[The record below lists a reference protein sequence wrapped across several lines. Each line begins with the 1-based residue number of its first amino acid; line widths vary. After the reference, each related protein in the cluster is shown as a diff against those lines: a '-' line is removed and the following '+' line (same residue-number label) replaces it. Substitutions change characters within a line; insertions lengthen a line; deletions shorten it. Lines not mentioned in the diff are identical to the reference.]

1 MPTPEPRPTFSRNLD
16 KALHFAARAH
26 ASQVR
31 KGSDIPYITH
41 PVAVA
46 WLLNDVGESEEVVIA
61 ALLHDTVEDTA
72 TTLQDVEEHF
82 GHDVATLV
90 AAVTERKTDSTGQE
104 RSWLERKKEQLA
116 HLADTTDNRIV
127 ALKAADATHNIWS
140 MVQDHESLGATV
152 WERFHAGPDAQLW
165 RYEKLLS
172 MVQKRLGHR
181 PLTLELEAAV
191 EAFRQIA
198 SN

>member
-1 MPTPEPRPTFSRNLD
+1 MTTPDPRPIFSRSLD

-26 ASQVR
+26 ATQVR
-31 KGSDIPYITH
+31 KGSDIPYVTH

-46 WLLNDVGESEEVVIA
+46 WLLNNAGESEEVVIA

-72 TTLQDVEEHF
+72 TTIQDVEEHF
-82 GHDVATLV
+82 GRDVATLV

-116 HLADTTDNRIV
+116 HLADTTDDRIV

-140 MVQDHESLGATV
+140 MVQDHEILGSVV

-165 RYEKLLS
+165 RYQKLLA
-172 MVQKRLGHR
+172 MVQSRLGPR

-191 EAFRQIA
+191 DAFRRIA
-198 SN
+198 TN